1 MSDAGRATE
10 GSTAPADAIRR
21 EIEHAVAFM
30 DEALDGTAVPK
41 RDPFRLVLKGLALNL
56 MAMAHLADAV
66 LDAAA
71 RVGTGPKGARTAPVD
86 ADEAQHQAEVFGL
99 AARAGMAREASGV
112 FRALRV
118 QHWLAG
124 GVAVALALA
133 LLTAPAYLAL
143 NTAMTRMH
151 AADAAERQAALA
163 QLNRLAQLGAADPML
178 AGALEQLPAE
188 QRRALTAVL
197 LDRPFVDAVLAMDA
211 RQRLGIVQGA
221 ARARPIN
228 AGQR

>member
-1 MSDAGRATE
+1 M
-10 GSTAPADAIRR
+10 
-21 EIEHAVAFM
+21 
-30 DEALDGTAVPK
+30 
-41 RDPFRLVLKGLALNL
+41 
-56 MAMAHLADAV
+56 
-66 LDAAA
+66 
-71 RVGTGPKGARTAPVD
+71 
-86 ADEAQHQAEVFGL
+86 
-99 AARAGMAREASGV
+99 

-124 GVAVALALA
+124 GVAAALALA

-151 AADAAERQAALA
+151 AADAAERQTALA

-197 LDRPFVDAVLAMDA
+197 LDRPFLDAVLAMDA